1 MCVGCVRRQYV
12 YVCGWFHLSLHLCL
26 SVCLSLYFCVSLCP
40 CALCHSVI
48 VCVCVCVC
56 VCVQAHEGVLV
67 VTCEDA
73 LRCGCGVGVECE
85 DALQA

>member
-1 MCVGCVRRQYV
+1 MWVVP
-12 YVCGWFHLSLHLCL
+12 SLTPSL
-26 SVCLSLYFCVSLCP
+26 SVCLPFSLFLCVPVSLCP
-40 CALCHSVI
+40 VSLRH
-48 VCVCVCVC
+48 CVCVCVC

-85 DALQA
+85 DALRA